1 MTTLLIVISMC
12 LLTLGYIA
20 RIIRNELVKQQEQRI
35 LLYKKALEESLA
47 KLAICRNNL
56 DNAVA
61 EKQECSAML
70 GKLKKHCN
78 LSCFMNAEKE
88 EQ

>member
-20 RIIRNELVKQQEQRI
+20 RIIRNELVRQQEQQI

-56 DNAVA
+56 DNAVYDNQQYR
-61 EKQECSAML
+61 EMHEHM
-70 GKLKKHCN
+70 KKKCN
-78 LSCFMNAEKE
+78 LNCLMDGRLD
-88 EQ
+88 